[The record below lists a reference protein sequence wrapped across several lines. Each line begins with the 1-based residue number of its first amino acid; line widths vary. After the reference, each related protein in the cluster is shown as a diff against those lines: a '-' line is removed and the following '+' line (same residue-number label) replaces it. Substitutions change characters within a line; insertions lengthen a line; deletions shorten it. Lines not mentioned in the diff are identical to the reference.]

1 MRLGVEAAL
10 LGGELVPGD
19 VAVDDGRVTGV
30 ALAPRGSG
38 IAVPGLVDLQ
48 VNGIAGIDLLGAD
61 AAGYASAGRA
71 LGAVGVTAYL
81 PTFVTAP
88 GAALVDALRST
99 PREADGARI
108 LGVHLE
114 GPFLSPARLGAHDPD
129 ARLDPDP
136 RLAERLLA
144 TGRVRLVTLAPEL
157 PGALELIDLLQ
168 ERGVTVSLGHSDATA
183 REAHAAFDR
192 GVQTVTHAFNAM
204 RPLRHR
210 DPGLVGAAL
219 ARPDVIVQ
227 AIVDGVHLD
236 DDVVRLLW
244 RVKEG
249 RLALVSDSV
258 AAAGLGDGTYTLGGL
273 PLVVSDGVARREDG
287 RLAGSTSDL
296 GSAVRKLVSL
306 GVPLPAALEAACAV
320 PAAVLREPG
329 LGRLA
334 VGLPADVVVL
344 DDALQVVRT
353 VVGGV
358 DVYRP

>member
-19 VAVDDGRVTGV
+19 VAVEDGRVTEV
-30 ALAPRGSG
+30 ALTRRGTG

-48 VNGIAGIDLLGAD
+48 VNGIAGVDLLGAD
-61 AAGYASAGRA
+61 ADGYATAGAA
-71 LGAVGVTAYL
+71 LAAAGVTAYL

-88 GAALVDALRST
+88 EPELVEAVRAVPDDA
-99 PREADGARI
+99 PGPRI
-108 LGVHLE
+108 LGAHLE
-114 GPFLSPARLGAHDPD
+114 GPFLSPVRLGAHDPA

-136 RLAERLLA
+136 QLAVRLLA
-144 TGRVRLVTLAPEL
+144 AGRVRLVTLAPEL
-157 PGALELIDLLQ
+157 PGALDLIDLLH
-168 ERGVTVSLGHSDATA
+168 ERGVTVSLGHSDASA

-192 GVQTVTHAFNAM
+192 SVGTVTHAFNAM
-204 RPLRHR
+204 RPLGHR

-244 RVKEG
+244 RAKDG
-249 RLALVSDSV
+249 GLALVSDSV
-258 AAAGLGDGTYTLGGL
+258 AAAGLGDGAFTLGGL
-273 PLVVSDGVARREDG
+273 PLVVSGGVARRADG
-287 RLAGSTSDL
+287 TLAGSTSDL
-296 GSAVRKLVSL
+296 ASAVRRLVSL
-306 GVPLPAALEAACAV
+306 DVPLALALEAASAV
-320 PAAVLREPG
+320 PAAILREAG

-334 VGLPADVVVL
+334 VGLPADIVVL

-358 DVYRP
+358 EVYRA

>member
-88 GAALVDALRST
+88 EAALVDALRST

-114 GPFLSPARLGAHDPD
+114 GPFLSPARLGAHDPA
-129 ARLDPDP
+129 ARLDPDS
-136 RLAERLLA
+136 RLLERLLA
-144 TGRVRLVTLAPEL
+144 AGPVRLMTLAPEL
-157 PGALELIDLLQ
+157 PGALELIDLLHV
-168 ERGVTVSLGHSDATA
+168 RGVTVSLGHSEATA
-183 REAHAAFDR
+183 LEAHAAFDR
-192 GVQTVTHAFNAM
+192 GARTVTHAFNAM

-236 DDVVRLLW
+236 DDVVRLVW

-249 RLALVSDSV
+249 RLALVSDAV
-258 AAAGLGDGTYTLGGL
+258 AAAGLGDGTFTLGGL

-287 RLAGSTSDL
+287 TLAGSTTNL
-296 GSAVRKLVSL
+296 ASAVRRLVSL
-306 GVPLPAALEAACAV
+306 DVPLPAALEAASAV
-320 PAAVLREPG
+320 PAAVLREPS

-344 DDALQVVRT
+344 DDALEVVRT
-353 VVGGV
+353 VVAGV
-358 DVYRP
+358 DVYRV